1 MLFFVILLI
10 LIIALIFISTV
21 FFKKTFN
28 PISIINFVF
37 SLWLILG
44 RLGLY
49 GQCIPTPE
57 SSVFIEL
64 NILLLD
70 LFIIVGCFIKVSKN
84 KEKIHKIRFNSEL
97 FFKDFRIICLILSL
111 IIFVNMLIGII
122 TGHYSITSIREMS
135 YSTRYGDDAYTKI
148 YFNGFIYVFYQYIVR
163 GFAFFDLTYRFGKL
177 LCRGEKIP
185 IATILNFIFF
195 ILIMQSRIEIL
206 KVVIFVIIFFLFS
219 SIKLNKKQK
228 KILIRSA
235 LVLIIAALATF
246 SVRSISG
253 NNGVLSNSANSLIVD
268 YSGSN
273 YMFSTYYDD
282 HNNGLTLKDS
292 PLVLKYLGGLGLIIE
307 RTLAPFGLMFDHSV
321 VNEYLTT
328 GHDIGSSDHYNA
340 FYTVYFEFMNS
351 GGYFGCFLFSIILGT
366 IIGFSYKKRA
376 KSPSLKTIYVATF
389 LTYVAVM
396 GTYNYVLSGIYAFT
410 IVCCILLSNDDT
422 RSIPEGELHG

>member
-1 MLFFVILLI
+1 M
-10 LIIALIFISTV
+10 

-49 GQCIPTPE
+49 GQYIPTAE
-57 SSVFIEL
+57 SSLFIEL

-70 LFIIVGCFIKVSKN
+70 LFIILGYFIKTSKN
-84 KEKIHKIRFNSEL
+84 EKESRKIKFNSEL
-97 FFKDFRIICLILSL
+97 LFKVFRIICLIVSL

-122 TGHYSITSIREMS
+122 TGQYSITSIREIS

-148 YFNGFIYVFYQYIVR
+148 YFNSFIYMFYQYIIR

-177 LCRGEKIP
+177 LRKGEKIP
-185 IATILNFIFF
+185 FATILNFILF

-206 KVVIFVIIFFLFS
+206 KVVIFAIIFFLFS
-219 SIKLNKKQK
+219 SIKLSKKQK
-228 KILIRSA
+228 KILVRSA

-246 SVRSISG
+246 SIRSISSS
-253 NNGVLSNSANSLIVD
+253 NGVLSNSANSLIVD

-273 YMFSTYYDD
+273 YTFSTYYNEY
-282 HNNGLTLKDS
+282 NNGLTLKDS
-292 PLVLKYLGGLGLIIE
+292 PLIFKYLGGFGLIIE
-307 RTLAPFGLMFDHSV
+307 RVLAPFGLSFDHSV
-321 VNEYLTT
+321 VNNYLTT

-340 FYTVYFEFMNS
+340 FYTIYFEFMNS
-351 GGYFGCFLFSIILGT
+351 GGYFGCFLFSAILGI
-366 IIGFSYKKRA
+366 IIGLAYKK
-376 KSPSLKTIYVATF
+376 KTKMPSLKTIYVATF

-396 GTYNYVLSGIYAFT
+396 GTYNYALSGIYAFT
-410 IVCCILLSNDDT
+410 IICCILLSNDDT
-422 RSIPEGELHG
+422 HTIPEGELHD